1 MTRYLLDTNV
11 LSDIIRRPDG
21 RAVEHIRRVG
31 ESAICTSVIVA
42 AELRYGAAK
51 LGSPRLTE
59 RVERVLALIEVLP
72 LVPPMDETYGDLR
85 TQLER
90 AGQVIGS
97 NDLWIG
103 AHALTLDYTVVT
115 DTEREFTRVEGLA
128 CENWLR
134 DR

>member
-1 MTRYLLDTNV
+1 M
-11 LSDIIRRPDG
+11 
-21 RAVEHIRRVG
+21 
-31 ESAICTSVIVA
+31 
-42 AELRYGAAK
+42 
-51 LGSPRLTE
+51 
-59 RVERVLALIEVLP
+59 LALIEVLP
-72 LVPPMDETYGDLR
+72 LVPPMDQTYGDLR

-97 NDLWIG
+97 NDLWIA

-115 DTEREFTRVEGLA
+115 DNEREFTRVEGLA